1 VIRKEITVVVE
12 DDEPSFILLKIV
24 LEKLGLECIWVK
36 NGDDAI
42 TVCKERDDI
51 KMVLMDI
58 NLPTMSG
65 YTATKKIKQLKPA
78 LPIIAQTAFAIA
90 GDREKAFDAGCDDYI
105 SKPIHQK
112 TLVKIIRKFFTE

>member
-36 NGDDAI
+36 NGDDEI

>member
-1 VIRKEITVVVE
+1 MIRKEITVVVE